1 MLPAGQVLPGLLQ
14 QTQSQNKPRS
24 QTQGAR
30 WDPYQANRKEIEQTR
45 AEGFISKK
53 AKLRPKGNFEIGNCR
68 EPTVSDNRTADIWVG
83 IDNTNANLCKLRSNT
98 ILYAA
103 WWPAHS

>member
-1 MLPAGQVLPGLLQ
+1 LPAGQALPGLLQ

-24 QTQGAR
+24 QTQCAR
-30 WDPYQANRKEIEQTR
+30 CDPFQANRKEIEQTH

-53 AKLRPKGNFEIGNCR
+53 DKLRPKGKFEIENRC
-68 EPTVSDNRTADIWVG
+68 EPKVSDTHTADIWVG
-83 IDNTNANLCKLRSNT
+83 IDNTTANLFELCGNT
-98 ILYAA
+98 ILHAA